1 MKKEI
6 MNVGIIGCGN
16 ISAIYLTNLGK
27 SKEVR
32 VSAVADLVREKAEE
46 QAKKFSVPAVMSVN
60 ELLKNRDVD
69 IVLNLTIP
77 VVHGKIA
84 LEALRNG
91 KHVYNEKPLSIDLAE
106 ARAMV
111 ALAKKKKLRV
121 GCAPDTFL
129 GGGWQHARKIV
140 DSKALGLIVG
150 GTGFMIYHG
159 PESWHPSP
167 EFFFKKGAGPL
178 FDMGPY
184 YITAL
189 VSLLGPVAS
198 VQAETKITHRVRT
211 ITSKP
216 LYGKKVTVEVPTH
229 VCSLLTFASG
239 PVVTLTTS
247 FDAHSPALPNLE
259 LFGDKANLRLPD
271 PNQFTGPLTQTD
283 NRVEHKINRMPEAF
297 QQNSRGLG
305 LVDMAVAF
313 KKNRPH
319 RASGD
324 LALHVLETMHA
335 ILKAG
340 ASGKRIRI
348 TAQVERPEP
357 LPVEATGWFN

>member
-1 MKKEI
+1 MGKGI
-6 MNVGIIGCGN
+6 LNVGIVGCGN

-27 SKEVR
+27 SKAVR
-32 VSAVADLVREKAEE
+32 VTAVADLVRAKAEE
-46 QAKKFSVPAVMSVN
+46 QAKKYSVPSVLEVK
-60 ELLKNRDVD
+60 ELLRSPD
-69 IVLNLTIP
+69 IDIILNLTIP
-77 VVHGKIA
+77 AAHGKITLDA
-84 LEALRNG
+84 LKNG

-106 ARAMV
+106 ARAIV

-129 GGGWQHARKIV
+129 GGGWQRGRKIV
-140 DSKALGLIVG
+140 DSGELGRIVG

-198 VQAETKITHRVRT
+198 VQAETKITHRIRT

-216 LYGKKVTVEVPTH
+216 LYGKKVKVDVPTH
-229 VCSLLTFASG
+229 VCALLTFASG
-239 PVVTLTTS
+239 PVITLTTS
-247 FDAHSPALPNLE
+247 FDAHSAALPNLE

-271 PNQFTGPLTQTD
+271 PNQFTGALTRTD
-283 NRVEHKINRMPEAF
+283 NMVEHKINRMAEPF

-313 KKNRPH
+313 KKRRPH

-340 ASGKRIRI
+340 ASGNRVRIGS
-348 TAQVERPEP
+348 TVSRPEP
-357 LPVEATGWFN
+357 LPAEATGWFN